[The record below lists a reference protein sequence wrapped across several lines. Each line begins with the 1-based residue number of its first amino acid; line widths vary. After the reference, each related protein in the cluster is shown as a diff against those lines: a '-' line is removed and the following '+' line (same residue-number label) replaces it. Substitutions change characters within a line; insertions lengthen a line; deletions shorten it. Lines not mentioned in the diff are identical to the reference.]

1 LEVNKVAK
9 SQDAFRTISEVSDEL
24 NVPPHVLRFWEKKFS
39 SIKPMTRGGGRRFYR
54 PNDIKLLKSIHKL
67 LYTDMY
73 TISGVQN
80 IFRQKG
86 KAHIIA
92 LYDTQF
98 KENDSQ
104 QVNENIQKDEYRSD
118 LFEEDQI
125 KPDST
130 LDFKNFLQDSLKELN
145 EMEKVLKN
153 SYS

>member
-1 LEVNKVAK
+1 MVAK
-9 SQDAFRTISEVSDEL
+9 SQDAFRTISEVSEEL

-86 KAHIIA
+86 KAHILA
-92 LYDTQF
+92 L
-98 KENDSQ
+98 
-104 QVNENIQKDEYRSD
+104 
-118 LFEEDQI
+118 
-125 KPDST
+125 
-130 LDFKNFLQDSLKELN
+130 SLIHI
-145 EMEKVLKN
+145 
-153 SYS
+153 

>member
-1 LEVNKVAK
+1 MVAK
-9 SQDAFRTISEVSDEL
+9 SQDAFRTISEVSEEL

-86 KAHIIA
+86 KAHILA

-98 KENDSQ
+98 KENNSQ
-104 QVNENIQKDEYRSD
+104 QVNKSIHKDEYPSD
-118 LFEEDQI
+118 LFEENQS
-125 KPDST
+125 KPEDPT

-145 EMEKVLKN
+145 EMENMLKN

>member
-1 LEVNKVAK
+1 MVAK
-9 SQDAFRTISEVSDEL
+9 SQDAFRTISEVSEEL

-86 KAHIIA
+86 KAHILA

-104 QVNENIQKDEYRSD
+104 QVNESIHKDEYRSD
-118 LFEEDQI
+118 LFEENQN
-125 KPDST
+125 KPDPT

-145 EMEKVLKN
+145 EMENMLKN

>member
-1 LEVNKVAK
+1 MVAK
-9 SQDAFRTISEVSDEL
+9 SQDAFRTISEVSEEL

-86 KAHIIA
+86 RAHILA

-98 KENDSQ
+98 KENNSQ
-104 QVNENIQKDEYRSD
+104 QVNKSIHKDEYRSD
-118 LFEEDQI
+118 LFEENQI
-125 KPDST
+125 KPDPT
-130 LDFKNFLQDSLKELN
+130 LYFKNFLQDSLKELN
-145 EMEKVLKN
+145 EMENMLKN

>member
-1 LEVNKVAK
+1 MVAK

>member
-1 LEVNKVAK
+1 MVAK
-9 SQDAFRTISEVSDEL
+9 SQDAFRTISEVSEEL

-54 PNDIKLLKSIHKL
+54 RNDIKLLKSIHKL

-86 KAHIIA
+86 KAHILA

-98 KENDSQ
+98 KENNSQ
-104 QVNENIQKDEYRSD
+104 QVNKSIHKDEYRSD
-118 LFEEDQI
+118 LFEENQI
-125 KPDST
+125 KPEDPT

-145 EMEKVLKN
+145 EMENMLKN